1 MSIIYFDSRLYS
13 KCPWVQTFPLDI
25 VRLLWDGFFV
35 GGPFASAYQAPLPSR
50 PMSIP
55 SLITPPLA
63 PFNSNVDAA
72 LYWFKFGL
80 MVIPILP
87 HSKQAVMKWDPWLA
101 TLSIESIQN
110 HWSKN
115 PSHELAC
122 IVGDNLIVLDTDS
135 PAAGQAL
142 GDIEANHGCPPL
154 FVVKTKH
161 GHHHYFRLAPGA
173 YAKSDSHYTDTY
185 PDRIDVK
192 TGRGMIVLPP
202 STDKTISSCY
212 PDSVEGL
219 HEVNQDFIDA
229 VFKHNGR
236 QPPRPSEPPIGV
248 TTAPPVTESH
258 LAKLEALLAH
268 ISPDGGYEDWL
279 HVLMAIFHE
288 TQGGEEGLA
297 LADRWSSQ
305 GEGYSGQK
313 EIDIK
318 WRSFRLEESNPVT
331 LGTLIKLAK
340 EGGGDVQVILGSA
353 ADKFEACEYE
363 VISPSPAPVQR
374 SESRKDS
381 PLAAFSL
388 RGHLSKLES
397 QMMEQKHILGNLV
410 LLGQATAIYAR
421 ANTGKTLLMLHL
433 IIQSIKQG
441 IIDPARLFYINMDDN
456 SSGLVDKARLAE
468 EYGFHMVADGHQA
481 FEASAFRVAMETMIA
496 TDTARGVMVFLD
508 TLKKFVNT
516 MDKGKSS
523 DFAKVIRQFSL
534 KGGTVIALSHANKNP
549 GADGRAM
556 YSGTSDIVDDF
567 DCAYMLNTVSQQS
580 DLTQKVVEFSN
591 IKRRG
596 NVAQTAAYSYTLDA
610 DIPYNELLLS
620 VQEINPD
627 QLTSVK
633 QATEVQTDAQII
645 ESIAGCLRDG
655 IDSKMK
661 LAEAAAER
669 AGCSKRSALK
679 VVDKYTGNDP
689 AIHQWS
695 FTVRERGAKG
705 YGSGGNG
712 VPRHP

>member
-1 MSIIYFDSRLYS
+1 MA
-13 KCPWVQTFPLDI
+13 
-25 VRLLWDGFFV
+25 
-35 GGPFASAYQAPLPSR
+35 GPFASADQAPLQSTR
-50 PMSIP
+50 MSIP

-63 PFNSNVDAA
+63 RFNGIADAA

-101 TLSIESIQN
+101 TLCLETIQN
-110 HWSKN
+110 HWSQN

-135 PAAGQAL
+135 PAADKAL
-142 GDIEANHGCPPL
+142 GLIEAAHGCPPL
-154 FVVKTKH
+154 FIVKTNK
-161 GHHHYFRLAPGA
+161 GAHHYFRVAPGA
-173 YAKSDSHYTDTY
+173 YAKSDSHHTDTY

-212 PDSVEGL
+212 VDSIGGL

-248 TTAPPVTESH
+248 TTAAPVTESH
-258 LAKLEALLAH
+258 LAKLQALLAH
-268 ISPDGGYEDWL
+268 ISPDVGYEDWL

-288 TQGGEEGLA
+288 TQGSEDGLA

-318 WRSFRLEESNPVT
+318 WRSFRLEEANPVT

-353 ADKFEACEYE
+353 EDRFEACEYE
-363 VISPSPAPVQR
+363 VISPSPAPVQP

-388 RGHLSKLES
+388 RGHLAKLES
-397 QMMEQKHILGNLV
+397 QMVEQIPILGNLV

-441 IIDPARLFYINMDDN
+441 IIDPSRLFYINMDDN
-456 SSGLVDKARLAE
+456 SSGLVDKVRLAE

-580 DLTQKVVEFSN
+580 DLTQKVVEFTN

-620 VQEINPD
+620 VQEVNPD
-627 QLTSVK
+627 QLMSVK
-633 QATEVQTDAQII
+633 QATEVQSDADII
-645 ESIAGCLRDG
+645 KVIAGCIRDG

-661 LAEAAAER
+661 LADAAAER

-689 AIHQWS
+689 AIHQWC
-695 FTVRERGAKG
+695 FTVRERGAKVFMLLAPPS
-705 YGSGGNG
+705 GSTDEPPP
-712 VPRHP
+712 VVT